1 LSVLLR
7 SNLLLSLSD
16 GIVSVHDI
24 GVQTNPN
31 NGSRTPVISIRTQLK
46 AKQAVLF
53 ALDTSTPECRLC
65 VATAKKR
72 LCFYRL
78 AIGSKVLLFFG
89 SFCSVVS
96 HDELCVQE
104 FEDLGERPTPDVARS
119 LVWAASKI
127 CVGYKKEYVLLDF
140 KTGASQELFETG
152 KLGAPIGAVINQQIL
167 LNKDNISIFYGFDGK
182 PSRKY
187 GIAWNEPP
195 VDFGYAFPYVIG
207 LLPSGVELSEEQKNC
222 MLSELNKQKKKEL

>member
-1 LSVLLR
+1 MTQLSVLLR

-16 GIVSVHDI
+16 GVISVHDI

-31 NGSRTPVISIRTQLK
+31 NGTRTPVISIRTQLK
-46 AKQAVLF
+46 VKQAVLF
-53 ALDTSTPECRLC
+53 AMDTSTPECRLC
-65 VATAKKR
+65 VSTAKKR
-72 LCFYRL
+72 LNFYRL
-78 AIGSKVLLFFG
+78 AIGSK
-89 SFCSVVS
+89 
-96 HDELCVQE
+96 E
-104 FEDLGERPTPDVARS
+104 FEDLGERQTPDVARS
-119 LVWAASKI
+119 LIWAGAKI
-127 CVGYKKEYVLLDF
+127 CVGYKKEYVLFDP

-152 KLGAPIGAVINQQIL
+152 KLGMPIGAVINQQIL

-207 LLPSGVELSEEQKNC
+207 LLPSGIELSKNDKFSFD
-222 MLSELNKQKKKEL
+222 LSVLT